1 VLSSAPR
8 IVKVTVTP
16 IPSSDPPLLNFL
28 GAHQP
33 YAPGSIVE
41 TETSDGVVGIGETYG
56 SRDHPD
62 EEIAAVHALVPARLH
77 DQPART
83 TSPPA
88 RTVRPDAVMP
98 RPRRRR
104 GHVAQEPRLDAA
116 TAPAVV
122 TPAGQNTTHEGEQ

>member
-16 IPSSDPPLLNFL
+16 ILISDPPPLNIL

-33 YAPGSIVE
+33 YTPGSIVE
-41 TETSDGVVGIGETYG
+41 TETSDSGVGIGETYG

-62 EEIAAVHALVPARLH
+62 EEIAAVHSGA
-77 DQPART
+77 
-83 TSPPA
+83 SPPA
-88 RTVRPDAVMP
+88 RTVQPDAAVP
-98 RPRRRR
+98 QPRRRR
-104 GHVAQEPRLDAA
+104 GHPGQAPRLDAA

-122 TPAGQNTTHEGEQ
+122 TPAGQNPTHEGEQ